1 MILKTPLKVSLDN
14 SYKEVKMVNQVGR
27 YAASREVDEFEL
39 MKMVMELP
47 EKDKML
53 MWSKGYI
60 DLVVE
65 KMPEYARDILEN
77 RKEKWEDTKAYYQNQ
92 IEEIT
97 NDEEFMKQAKG
108 ERKQFALF
116 VMEHYRELQSLLFA
130 AYDGKITEE
139 DVRRFVYRRRFSGR
153 KKYLH

>member
-1 MILKTPLKVSLDN
+1 
-14 SYKEVKMVNQVGR
+14 MVNQVGR
-27 YAASREVDEFEL
+27 YAASDEVDNIEL

-53 MWSKGYI
+53 MWSQGYI
-60 DLVVE
+60 DLVIE
-65 KMPEYARDILEN
+65 KLPEYARDILGN
-77 RKEKWEDTKAYYQNQ
+77 RIQKWEDTKAYYQDQ
-92 IEEIT
+92 VEKIL
-97 NDEEFMKQAKG
+97 NDDVFKKQAKG

-130 AYDGKITEE
+130 AYDGKIKEE
-139 DVRRFVYRRRFSGR
+139 DFRKFVYRRRFSGR

>member
-1 MILKTPLKVSLDN
+1 MKK
-14 SYKEVKMVNQVGR
+14 VNQVGR
-27 YAASREVDEFEL
+27 YAASEEVDEFEL
-39 MKMVMELP
+39 MKMVMDLP

-53 MWSKGYI
+53 MWSQGYI

-65 KMPEYARDILEN
+65 KLPEYARDILEN
-77 RKEKWEDTKAYYQNQ
+77 RKEKWEDTREFYQDQ
-92 IEEIT
+92 IEEII
-97 NDEEFMKQAKG
+97 NDEEFQKQAKG
-108 ERKQFALF
+108 ERKAFALF

-139 DVRRFVYRRRFSGR
+139 DFRKFVYLRRFGGR